1 LGVPGV
7 DAVRGITEEEKRQL
21 LHFGDVME
29 RLLLEAW
36 RQTKERLTAIYKAI
50 KNGTYRIGE

>member
-1 LGVPGV
+1 MGVPGV
-7 DAVRGITEEEKRQL
+7 DAVRGITEEEKRRL